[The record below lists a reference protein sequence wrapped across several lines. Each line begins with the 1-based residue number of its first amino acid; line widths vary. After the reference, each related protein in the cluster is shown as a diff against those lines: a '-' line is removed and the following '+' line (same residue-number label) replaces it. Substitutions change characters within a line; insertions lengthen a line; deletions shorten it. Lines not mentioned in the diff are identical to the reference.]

1 MWWYLLQG
9 LIFFA
14 VCGSNIRWHWSDNY
28 IVVNSLALFCAFAA
42 TALLGDLFRFLRWL
56 GALIRKARRVREG
69 GDGEMMTAVDEH
81 EALAAVE
88 DALRKRGSQITI
100 YHRGERSG

>member
-9 LIFFA
+9 TIFVA
-14 VCGSNIRWHWSDNY
+14 VAGSNGAWHWTPNPY
-28 IVVNSLALFCAFAA
+28 VANGLALFCAFAV

-56 GALIRKARRVREG
+56 GALIRKARRVGKG

-100 YHRGERSG
+100 YHRGERSD